1 MSIVLNLNER
11 KLLQSLSNI
20 ALNAYY
26 KQHNHK
32 GKTLR
37 VKVKDGSKPYSNH
50 VPFSLAYLEYSLL
63 AGPLCIK
70 TR

>member
-1 MSIVLNLNER
+1 MLNLNER

-26 KQHNHK
+26 KQRNHK

-37 VKVKDGSKPYSNH
+37 VKAKDGSKPYSNP
-50 VPFSLAYLEYSLL
+50 VSFFLGYFGCSLL
-63 AGPLCIK
+63 AGLLH
-70 TR
+70 TET